1 CAPREETGRTVASFA
16 DFVQISGC
24 RGDVVITDSHF
35 SGSHDDTFNIHGTHL
50 RIVEVNEAEQK
61 IKVRFMHSQSW
72 GFQAFEAGDEI
83 EFINGSTL
91 IPYQRNAVKSYTRLN
106 DTDIEL

>member
-1 CAPREETGRTVASFA
+1 M
-16 DFVQISGC
+16 
-24 RGDVVITDSHF
+24 ITDSHF

-91 IPYQRNAVKSYTRLN
+91 IPIRETR
-106 DTDIEL
+106 